1 MSPGHEMETAAQTAP
16 GLQRG
21 DPPAAARPWGPGSV
35 SPFGVPAP
43 RPVSSASLH
52 WPGSFL
58 GAFPRALGA
67 SLGPRGALA
76 LPAAQATWVLPPD
89 RGHVATRPSWA
100 LRGLRGT
107 EQRPGSALVG
117 SGLRPA
123 DGALRPGPQ
132 PRARSPWS
140 ARLAGG
146 RVPGSPGPR
155 PGRPR
160 ATLPLR
166 ALRARSRNPGACAP
180 DSPPSFQLAH
190 VLPTEENFV
199 LLFRCQQLRSCEEF
213 MKVRGPRAPA
223 ARTGGRRR
231 P

>member
-1 MSPGHEMETAAQTAP
+1 METAAQTAP

-21 DPPAAARPWGPGSV
+21 DPPTDARPWGPGSA
-35 SPFGVPAP
+35 SPLGVPAP

-58 GAFPRALGA
+58 GALPHALGA
-67 SLGPRGALA
+67 SLAPRGALA

-89 RGHVATRPSWA
+89 RGRVATRPTWA
-100 LRGLRGT
+100 PRGLRGT
-107 EQRPGSALVG
+107 EQRPGSAFVG

-155 PGRPR
+155 VPGP
-160 ATLPLR
+160 AG
-166 ALRARSRNPGACAP
+166 RARRSRSALPERAAGTPGPAP
-180 DSPPSFQLAH
+180 LTVPPLSSW
-190 VLPTEENFV
+190 PT
-199 LLFRCQQLRSCEEF
+199 CC
-213 MKVRGPRAPA
+213 P
-223 ARTGGRRR
+223 RRR
-231 P
+231 TSCCSSAASSSGPARSS